1 MKNPARNLNRTR
13 TPQQLIRIA
22 LRGWGSDRHW
32 PAIVELQM
40 RGSPQTLALARSLSG
55 SASWRRRSL
64 GLYIASQLRQRKRDG
79 DFGSIEYA
87 MDETQAL
94 LLAGLHDAHDEV
106 VRAAVSGLGH
116 RPHAAAL
123 VELLRLSTHRDALLR
138 WDVAVAL
145 GRYPE
150 PAAIEALLRLASDSD
165 DLVRNWATF
174 GLGSM
179 QDADTPEIRE
189 LLWKNL
195 QDSDAEV
202 RGEVRGEA
210 LVGLAE
216 RGDARAIG
224 YLAEHLDADCRV
236 YELDAAEKLAS
247 PLLLDAL
254 QKIAGS
260 LNESEASGYWLD
272 RLKAAIAACAVTA
285 HANAA
290 VPDVRSP
297 AQHANAQ
304 RPDMGELP

>member
-1 MKNPARNLNRTR
+1 MYRQLTSAAMKKPAKNLNRKR
-13 TPQQLIRIA
+13 TQQQLVRIA
-22 LRGWGSDRHW
+22 LRDWGSDRHW
-32 PAIVELQM
+32 CAIVELQL
-40 RGSPQTLALARSLSG
+40 RGSPHTLGFAQRLAG

-64 GLYIASQLRQRKRDG
+64 GLYIASQLRQRKHDG

-87 MDETQAL
+87 MDETQSL

-116 RPHAAAL
+116 RPHPAAL
-123 VELLRLSTHRDALLR
+123 GELLRLSTHRNALLR

-150 PAAIEALLRLASDSD
+150 PAAIEALLRLAGDAD

-195 QDSDAEV
+195 QDRDP
-202 RGEVRGEA
+202 EVRGEA

-216 RGDARAIG
+216 RGDPRATD
-224 YLAEHLDADCRV
+224 YLAEHLNADCRV
-236 YELDAAEKLAS
+236 FELDAAEKLAS

-254 QKIAGS
+254 RRTARDLK
-260 LNESEASGYWLD
+260 ESEVGSYWLA
-272 RLKAAIAACAVTA
+272 RLHAAIAACTVTA
-285 HANAA
+285 
-290 VPDVRSP
+290 
-297 AQHANAQ
+297 
-304 RPDMGELP
+304 